1 MYFVNLSNRKIDMI
15 YSQYNQHCYQLL
27 SSRFVLLFYTPDDD
41 ARNTIHNFY
50 KLIRTFECRFNGL

>member
-1 MYFVNLSNRKIDMI
+1 MI
-15 YSQYNQHCYQLL
+15 YSQYNQHCYQFL
-27 SSRFVLLFYTPDDD
+27 SSRCVLLFFTPDDD